1 MIRKYFGALIAIF
14 FALGAVAYAQSNHPM
29 AGKTGHLTL
38 TQETRVGEAILPP
51 GDYEVRHRRSPSG
64 HFVEF
69 TRVTEVP
76 TGLAQ
81 TVSPYDWEVVADVPC
96 TIKPLNEAV
105 SRTALEGSK
114 GAAATDLR
122 IRGEKVM
129 HVFEPG
135 PDPSAPQ
142 NQVEYG
148 GAGM

>member
-1 MIRKYFGALIAIF
+1 MISKYFGAIVAIF
-14 FALGAVAYAQSNHPM
+14 LALGTVAYAQSNPLM
-29 AGKTGHLTL
+29 ASKTGHLTL
-38 TQETRVGEAILPP
+38 SQETRVGDSILPP
-51 GDYEVRHRRSPSG
+51 GEYEVRHRPSASG

-69 TRVTEVP
+69 DRWTHPANYQEGIPWNELEVA
-76 TGLAQ
+76 AQ
-81 TVSPYDWEVVADVPC
+81 VPC
-96 TIKPLNEAV
+96 TMKPLNETVA
-105 SRTALEGSK
+105 RTALEGSK

-129 HVFEPG
+129 HVFQPG